1 LTRRSSEFR
10 SSVALLTA
18 CGLLFCQ
25 APPIGAQA
33 PVSTT
38 PPGSSSGVVAQEP
51 SAGAAAA
58 AAAAGPDGG
67 WPRGYNTSSGGH
79 VLLYQPQISSWTG
92 QSHLVAYS
100 AVAFTPNGAAKA
112 EMGTIRIEADTAV
125 AIQERLVRFTNFQI
139 AEANFPTLDKDKT
152 REVVTEIDN
161 ALPDDERVIGLDRVL
176 AAIDRSQIV
185 PKNVEGVKADPPK
198 IFYSQA
204 PAVLVNLDGKAVWSP
219 IKDNDLKYVVNTNWD
234 LFQHQP
240 SGAYFLRVESSW
252 LRAIDL
258 GGPWAPPAAALP
270 ESFSKL
276 PEDDNWKDVKA
287 AVPGTELDAA
297 KAPTVFVSEE
307 PAEIIPLDGE
317 PKYAPVPGAGNLLWV
332 SNTESDVFRLGVSG
346 PVYYLVA
353 GRWFSAAD
361 FKGPWTFATPSLPE
375 EFKKISPEHQRA
387 RVLASV
393 PGTPQ
398 AVDAVLLA
406 QVPETARVKRSEIKA
421 PEVAYAGEPK
431 FEPIEQ
437 TSLQRASNT
446 DKAIIKVGDMYYM
459 CFDGVWFMGTSP
471 QGPWQVTDSV
481 PGEIYQ
487 IPVSSPVHNV
497 TYVTVEDHDD
507 EWVTFAAVAGYTG
520 MMIAWGCA
528 VSGSG
533 WYYPPYYGWYGGYPT
548 YYPYYRSYG
557 YGSYYNPWTG
567 AYGSGGRVYGPYG
580 SAGWARGYNPTTG
593 TYARGV
599 SAYGPEGSRYAGRAY
614 NPRTGTSG
622 VTRGGSNVYGSWN
635 QTAVRRGDSWA
646 QSARYTNYETGQTT
660 RVARGSGG
668 DVYAGRDGNVYRKSG
683 DSWQRYDNGNWDSV
697 QRPSQGQTSQQAR
710 EQAQQRAA
718 SVDRSTYDGLNRDSA
733 ARASGNQRTRDFSN
747 YQRSSGASASSYRSS
762 GGYSGSRG
770 GGARGGG
777 GRGGGGRRR

>member
-1 LTRRSSEFR
+1 LTRRSSELR
-10 SSVALLTA
+10 SAVALLAA
-18 CGLLFCQ
+18 CGLLLSA

-33 PVSTT
+33 PVS
-38 PPGSSSGVVAQEP
+38 
-51 SAGAAAA
+51 AAATTA
-58 AAAAGPDGG
+58 ESKGPDGG
-67 WPRGYNTSSGGH
+67 WPRGYSTSSGGH
-79 VLLYQPQISSWTG
+79 ILIYQPQVAGWTG
-92 QSHLVAYS
+92 QTHMVAYS
-100 AVAFTPNGAAKA
+100 AVAFTPSGAAKA
-112 EMGTIRIEADTAV
+112 EMGTIRIEADTSV
-125 AIQERLVRFTNFQI
+125 AMEDRLVRFTNFQI
-139 AEANFPTLDKDKT
+139 TEASFPTLDKDKT

-161 ALPDDERVIGLDRVL
+161 AFPDNERVIGLDRVL

-198 IFYSQA
+198 IFFSEK
-204 PAVLVNLDGKAVWSP
+204 PAILLNLDGKAIWSP
-219 IKDNDLKYVVNTNWD
+219 IKDNDLKYAVNTNWD
-234 LFQHQP
+234 LFQHEP
-240 SGAYFLRVESSW
+240 SSSYFLRVESSW
-252 LRAIDL
+252 LEAKDVS
-258 GGPWAPPAAALP
+258 GPWVPAAALP

-276 PEDDNWKDVKA
+276 PDDDNWKDVKA
-287 AVPGTELDAA
+287 AVPGEALDPA
-297 KAPTVFVSEE
+297 KAPTVFVSEK
-307 PAEIIPLDGE
+307 PAEVILLDGE
-317 PKYAPVPGAGNLLWV
+317 PKYEPVPGAGNLLWV
-332 SNTESDVFRLGVSG
+332 SNTESDVFRLGASG
-346 PVYYLVA
+346 PVYYLVS
-353 GRWFSAAD
+353 GRWFTAPD
-361 FKGPWTFATPSLPE
+361 FKGSWTFATPSLPG
-375 EFKKISPEHQRA
+375 EFKKISLEHPRS

-421 PEVAYAGEPK
+421 PEVVYAGEPK

-459 CFDGVWFMGTSP
+459 CFDGVWFMGSSP
-471 QGPWQVTDSV
+471 QGPWKVTDSV

-507 EWVTFAAVAGYTG
+507 EWVQFAAVAGYTG

-533 WYYPPYYGWYGGYPT
+533 WYYPPYYGWYGGYPA

-580 SAGWARGYNPTTG
+580 SAGWARSYNPTTG

-599 SAYGPEGSRYAGRAY
+599 SAYGENGSRYAGRTY

-635 QTAVRRGDSWA
+635 QTAVQRGDSWA
-646 QSARYTNYETGQTT
+646 QGSRYTSSATGQTT

-668 DVYAGRDGNVYRKSG
+668 DVYAGRDGNVYRRSG
-683 DSWQRYDNGNWDSV
+683 DSWQKYDNGGWNSV
-697 QRPSQGQTSQQAR
+697 QRPTQGQVNQAQANQAR
-710 EQAQQRAA
+710 A
-718 SVDRSTYDGLNRDSA
+718 SSIDRSTYEGLNRDSS
-733 ARASGNQRTRDFSN
+733 ARASGNERTRDFSN
-747 YQRSSGASASSYRSS
+747 YQRSSGASASSYRAS
-762 GGYSGSRG
+762 GGSRSYGGGRG
-770 GGARGGG
+770 GGMRGGG

>member
-1 LTRRSSEFR
+1 MTRRSSELR
-10 SSVALLTA
+10 SAVALLAA
-18 CGLLFCQ
+18 CGLLLSA

-33 PVSTT
+33 PVS
-38 PPGSSSGVVAQEP
+38 
-51 SAGAAAA
+51 AAATTA
-58 AAAAGPDGG
+58 ESKGPDGG
-67 WPRGYNTSSGGH
+67 WPRGYSTPSGGH
-79 VLLYQPQISSWTG
+79 ILIYQPQVAGWTG
-92 QSHLVAYS
+92 QTHMVAYS
-100 AVAFTPNGAAKA
+100 AVAFTPRDAAKA
-112 EMGTIRIEADTAV
+112 EMGTIRIEADTSV
-125 AIQERLVRFTNFQI
+125 AMEDRLVRFTNFHI
-139 AEANFPTLDKDKT
+139 AEASFPTLDKDKT

-161 ALPDDERVIGLDRVL
+161 AFPDNERVIGLDRVL

-198 IFYSQA
+198 IFFSEK
-204 PAVLVNLDGKAVWSP
+204 PAILLNLDGKAIWSP
-219 IKDNDLKYVVNTNWD
+219 IKDNDLKYAVNTNWD
-234 LFQHQP
+234 LFQHEP
-240 SGAYFLRVESSW
+240 SSSYFLRVESSW
-252 LRAIDL
+252 LEAKDVS
-258 GGPWAPPAAALP
+258 GPWVPAAALP

-276 PEDDNWKDVKA
+276 PDDDNWKDVKA
-287 AVPGTELDAA
+287 AVPGEALDPA
-297 KAPTVFVSEE
+297 KAPTVFVSEK
-307 PAEIIPLDGE
+307 PAEVILLDGE
-317 PKYAPVPGAGNLLWV
+317 PKYEPVPGAGNLLWV
-332 SNTESDVFRLGVSG
+332 SNTESDVFRLGASG
-346 PVYYLVA
+346 PVYYLVS
-353 GRWFSAAD
+353 GRWFTAPD
-361 FKGPWTFATPSLPE
+361 FKGSWTFATPSLPG
-375 EFKKISPEHQRA
+375 EFKKISPEHPRS

-398 AVDAVLLA
+398 AVDAILLA

-459 CFDGVWFMGTSP
+459 CFDGVWFMGSSP
-471 QGPWQVTDSV
+471 QGPWKVTDSV

-507 EWVTFAAVAGYTG
+507 EWVQFAAVAGYTG

-533 WYYPPYYGWYGGYPT
+533 WYYPPYYGWYGGYPA

-580 SAGWARGYNPTTG
+580 SAGWARSYNPTTG

-599 SAYGPEGSRYAGRAY
+599 SAYGENGSRYAGRTY

-635 QTAVRRGDSWA
+635 QTAVQRGDSWA
-646 QSARYTNYETGQTT
+646 QGSRYTSSATGQTT

-668 DVYAGRDGNVYRKSG
+668 DVYAGRDGNVYRRSG
-683 DSWQRYDNGNWDSV
+683 DSWQKYDNGGWNSV
-697 QRPSQGQTSQQAR
+697 QRPTQGQVNQAQVNQAR
-710 EQAQQRAA
+710 A
-718 SVDRSTYDGLNRDSA
+718 SSIDRSTYEGLNRDSA
-733 ARASGNQRTRDFSN
+733 ARASGNERTRDFSN
-747 YQRSSGASASSYRSS
+747 YQRSSGASASSYRAS
-762 GGYSGSRG
+762 GGGRSYGGGRG
-770 GGARGGG
+770 GGMRGGG

>member
-1 LTRRSSEFR
+1 VLA
-10 SSVALLTA
+10 V
-18 CGLLFCQ
+18 CGLLLSR
-25 APPIGAQA
+25 APAVRAQA
-33 PVSTT
+33 QDMTTSTT
-38 PPGSSSGVVAQEP
+38 PG
-51 SAGAAAA
+51 
-58 AAAAGPDGG
+58 AAGPDGG
-67 WPRGYNTSSGGH
+67 WPRGYSTSSGGH
-79 VLLYQPQISSWTG
+79 LLIYQPQVASWAS

-100 AVAFTPNGAAKA
+100 AVAFTPSGADKA
-112 EMGTIRIEADTAV
+112 EMGTIRIEADTSVAV
-125 AIQERLVRFTNFQI
+125 AERLVRFTNFQI
-139 AEANFPTLDKDKT
+139 TEANFPTLDKDKT
-152 REVVTEIDN
+152 REVVTQIDN
-161 ALPDDERVIGLDRVL
+161 AIPDDERVLGLDRVL
-176 AAIDRSQIV
+176 AAVDRSQIV

-198 IFYSQA
+198 IFFSKT
-204 PAVLVNLDGKAVWSP
+204 PAVLVNLDGKAIWSP
-219 IKDNDLKYVVNTNWD
+219 IKDNDLKYAVNTNWD
-234 LFQHQP
+234 LFRHEP
-240 SGAYFLRVESSW
+240 SNSYFLRVESSW
-252 LRAIDL
+252 LQAKDL
-258 GGPWAPPAAALP
+258 GGPWAPAAALP

-276 PEDDNWKDVKA
+276 PDDDNWKDVKA
-287 AVPGTELDAA
+287 ALPGEALDST
-297 KAPTVFVSEE
+297 KAPTVFVSEG
-307 PAEIIPLDGE
+307 PAEVILLEGE
-317 PKYAPVPGAGNLLWV
+317 PRYDPVPRAGNLLWV

-346 PVYYLVA
+346 PIYYLVS
-353 GRWFSAAD
+353 GRWFTASD
-361 FKGPWTFATPSLPE
+361 FNGPWTFATPSLPD
-375 EFKKISPEHQRA
+375 EFKKISPEHPRS

-406 QVPETARVKRSEIKA
+406 EVPETARVKRSEIEA
-421 PEVAYAGEPK
+421 PVVDYSGEPK

-437 TSLQRASNT
+437 TSLQRATNT

-459 CFDGVWFMGTSP
+459 CFDGVWFMGTGP
-471 QGPWQVTDSV
+471 EGPWQVTDSV

-507 EWVTFAAVAGYTG
+507 EWVEYAAVAGYTG

-528 VSGSG
+528 VWGSG
-533 WYYPPYYGWYGGYPT
+533 WYYPPYYAYYGGYPV
-548 YYPYYRSYG
+548 YYPYYRTYG

-580 SAGWARGYNPTTG
+580 SAGWARSYNPSTG

-599 SAYGPEGSRYAGRAY
+599 SAYGPNGSRYAGRTY

-646 QSARYTNYETGQTT
+646 QSSRYTNYETGQTT

-683 DSWQRYDNGNWDSV
+683 GSWQKYENGGWDNV
-697 QRPSQGQTSQQAR
+697 QRPTQGQTYEAR
-710 EQAQQRAA
+710 GQAQQQAA
-718 SVDRSTYDGLNRDSA
+718 SIDRSTYDGLDRDAA

-747 YQRSSGASASSYRSS
+747 YQSSASANARSSRTSGAGRSM
-762 GGYSGSRG
+762 GGARG
-770 GGARGGG
+770 GGMRGGG